1 MKKQLLESILAAPGY
16 VVCSLD
22 AMPPPETPAED
33 FIREVVFYSG
43 AKVERFDWWTG
54 ETYDL
59 SFSMTGAD
67 LSALNGG
74 ASPVL
79 NGHES
84 EEAEDV
90 IGVIVSASKDK
101 RGYVATLRFSNR
113 EDVAGIRQDIADGIL
128 RNVSMG
134 VSIQA
139 LELVSKPEEKRKHY
153 MATAWKPFEIS
164 VVPIGA
170 DPGAKFLSKDA
181 RLERLRSLDISAPTG
196 AASEADDSE
205 QKARLA
211 LQIKQ
216 RRFRVLGR

>member
-1 MKKQLLESILAAPGY
+1 MKKELLESILAAPGF
-16 VVCSLD
+16 VVCSMD
-22 AMPPPETPAED
+22 QGPPPEAPAEG
-33 FIREVVFYSG
+33 FIREAVFYSG
-43 AKVERFDWWTG
+43 SKVERYDWWTG

-67 LSALNGG
+67 LSTLNSGT
-74 ASPVL
+74 APVL

-90 IGVIVSASKDK
+90 IGVNEKAYKDA
-101 RGYVATLRFSNR
+101 RGFVTRMRFSNR
-113 EDVAGIRQDIADGIL
+113 EDVAGIRQDITDGIL
-128 RNVSMG
+128 CNVSMG

-139 LELVSKPEEKRKHY
+139 LDLVSKPEEKRKHY
-153 MATAWKPFEIS
+153 MATKWKPFEVS

-170 DPGAKFLSKDA
+170 DPGAKFLSKDS
-181 RLERLRSLDISAPTG
+181 RLERLRSIDLSAPTG
-196 AASEADDSE
+196 AASSADDSE

-211 LQIKQ
+211 LALKQ

>member
-1 MKKQLLESILAAPGY
+1 MKKELLDSILAAPGFI
-16 VVCSLD
+16 VCSMD
-22 AMPPPETPAED
+22 VPTEPPPVED
-33 FIREVVFYSG
+33 FVREVVFYSG

-54 ETYDL
+54 ENYDL
-59 SFSMTGAD
+59 SFDMNGAN
-67 LSALNGG
+67 LSALN
-74 ASPVL
+74 ANAPVL
-79 NGHES
+79 NGHEQ

-90 IGVIVSASKDK
+90 IGVVQSASRDK

-139 LELVSKPEEKRKHY
+139 LKLVSKPEEKRKHY
-153 MATAWKPFEIS
+153 MATEWKPFEIS

-170 DPGAKFLSKDA
+170 DPGAKFLSRDS
-181 RLERLRSLDISAPTG
+181 RLERLRAIEVSAPTG
-196 AASEADDSE
+196 AASDADESE
-205 QKARLA
+205 EKARFALA
-211 LQIKQ
+211 IKQ

>member
-16 VVCSLD
+16 VVC
-22 AMPPPETPAED
+22 AMEEMPPSDAPSGD
-33 FIREVVFYSG
+33 FIREAVFYSG
-43 AKVERFDWWTG
+43 AKVERYDWWTG

-67 LSALNGG
+67 LSELTSGRA
-74 ASPVL
+74 PVL
-79 NGHES
+79 NGHEQG
-84 EEAEDV
+84 EAEDV
-90 IGVIVSASKDK
+90 IGVNQAAYKDS
-101 RGYVATLRFSNR
+101 RGFVTRMRFSNR
-113 EDVAGIRQDIADGIL
+113 EEVAGIRQDIADGIL
-128 RNVSMG
+128 CNVSMG
-134 VSIQA
+134 VAIKA
-139 LELVSKPEEKRKHY
+139 LELVSKLEEKRKHY

>member
-1 MKKQLLESILAAPGY
+1 M
-16 VVCSLD
+16 
-22 AMPPPETPAED
+22 
-33 FIREVVFYSG
+33 
-43 AKVERFDWWTG
+43 
-54 ETYDL
+54 
-59 SFSMTGAD
+59 
-67 LSALNGG
+67 
-74 ASPVL
+74 
-79 NGHES
+79 
-84 EEAEDV
+84 
-90 IGVIVSASKDK
+90 IGVIQAASKTN

-170 DPGAKFLSKDA
+170 DPGAKFLSKDS

>member
-1 MKKQLLESILAAPGY
+1 MKKELLESILAAPGFI
-16 VVCSLD
+16 VC
-22 AMPPPETPAED
+22 AMDVPTEPPPAED
-33 FIREVVFYSG
+33 FVREVVFYSG

-54 ETYDL
+54 ENYDL
-59 SFSMTGAD
+59 SFDMSGAD
-67 LSALNGG
+67 LSALN
-74 ASPVL
+74 ADAPVL
-79 NGHES
+79 NGHEQ

-90 IGVIVSASKDK
+90 IGVVQAAARDK

-139 LELVSKPEEKRKHY
+139 LKLVSKPEEKRKHY
-153 MATAWKPFEIS
+153 MATEWKPFEIS

-170 DPGAKFLSKDA
+170 DPGAKFLSRDS
-181 RLERLRSLDISAPTG
+181 RLERLRALEVSAPTG
-196 AASEADDSE
+196 AASDADESE
-205 QKARLA
+205 EKARYELA
-211 LQIKQ
+211 VKQ

>member
-1 MKKQLLESILAAPGY
+1 M
-16 VVCSLD
+16 D
-22 AMPPPETPAED
+22 AVPPPEAPVED
-33 FIREVVFYSG
+33 FVREAVFYSG
-43 AKVERFDWWTG
+43 AKVERYDWWTG

-67 LSALNGG
+67 LSVLNSGQ
-74 ASPVL
+74 APVL
-79 NGHES
+79 NGHEA
-84 EEAEDV
+84 EEAEHV
-90 IGVIVSASKDK
+90 IGINEKAYKDS
-101 RGYVATLRFSNR
+101 RGFITRMRFSNR
-113 EDVAGIRQDIADGIL
+113 EDVAGIRQDITDGIL
-128 RNVSMG
+128 CNVSMG
-134 VSIQA
+134 VQIQK
-139 LELVSKPEEKRKHY
+139 LTLVEDNKKTARKHY
-153 MATAWKPFEIS
+153 MATEWKPFEVS

-211 LQIKQ
+211 LEIKQ